1 MENDPSWYTQRNKKD
16 GSRSRETNMAWYDR
30 LLGRAPIV
38 DEEKLNPAQ
47 YVISRNEGMTI
58 DSREVVTNYRNAY
71 EQLEIV
77 NRAVNMIVDDVSEI
91 PFAIGEKI
99 VGTTNVLK
107 NIRRSKVDLLINK
120 EPNPFQDVSAFK
132 RNLIIDLLIDGNIF
146 IYFDGAHLYHL
157 PADKVRIYTDDK
169 TYVER
174 YSYDN
179 SIDYS
184 PDEIIH
190 IKENSFNS
198 IYRGTP
204 RLKPAFRTMQ
214 LLGSMRDFQ
223 DNFFK
228 NGAVPGLVLKSP
240 NTLSEKIK
248 ERMLQAW
255 VARYNPKS
263 GGRRPLF
270 LDGGLEV
277 ENLTEINFKE
287 LDFQEGIKSNERIIL
302 EAMGIPSILMDGG
315 NNANIRPNHRLY
327 YLETILPIVKKVSCA
342 LERFFGFSMSE
353 DVTGIPALQPE
364 LRDQAA
370 YYATLVNTGILS
382 ANEAREALGKEPVD
396 GFDEPR
402 VPANIAGS
410 ATNPEQGGRPT
421 EAAPSE
427 EE

>member
-1 MENDPSWYTQRNKKD
+1 
-16 GSRSRETNMAWYDR
+16 MAWYDR
-30 LLGRAPIV
+30 FIGRANV
-38 DEEKLNPAQ
+38 EEKLNPAQ

-77 NRAVNMIVDDVSEI
+77 NRAVNMIVDDVAEI
-91 PFAIGEKI
+91 PFQIGEQI
-99 VGTTNVLK
+99 LGTNNIIK
-107 NIRRSKVDLLINK
+107 NIRRSKVDLLINR
-120 EPNPFQDVSAFK
+120 EPNPFQDINTFK

-146 IYFDGAHLYHL
+146 IYFDGVHMYHL
-157 PADKVRIYTDDK
+157 PADKMTIYSDSD
-169 TYVER
+169 TYIEKF
-174 YSYDN
+174 SYDN

-184 PDEIIH
+184 PNEIIH

-198 IYRGTP
+198 IYRGVP

-214 LLGSMRDFQ
+214 LLGSMRNFQ

-255 VARYNPKS
+255 VARYNPSS

-277 ENLTEINFKE
+277 ENLTEINFKD

-302 EAMGIPSILMDGG
+302 EAMGIPPILMDGG

-327 YLETILPIVKKVSCA
+327 YLETVLPIVRKIGYAV
-342 LERFFGFSMSE
+342 ERFFGFSISE

-382 ANEAREALGKEPVD
+382 ANEAREALGKEPVE
-396 GFDEPR
+396 GFDTPR

-410 ATNPEQGGRPT
+410 AVNPEEGGRPVET
-421 EAAPSE
+421 PPSE
-427 EE
+427 EN

>member
-1 MENDPSWYTQRNKKD
+1 
-16 GSRSRETNMAWYDR
+16 MAWYNR
-30 LLGRAPIV
+30 FLGASN
-38 DEEKLNPAQ
+38 EEKLNPAE

-58 DSREVVTNYRNAY
+58 DTREIVTNYRTAY

-91 PFAIGEKI
+91 PFRVSEK
-99 VGTTNVLK
+99 VLGTTGVKKNVRK
-107 NIRRSKVDLLINK
+107 SKVDILINK
-120 EPNPFQDVSAFK
+120 EPNHFQDISSFK
-132 RNLIIDLLIDGNIF
+132 RNLVIDLLIDGNIF

-157 PADKVRIYTDDK
+157 PADKVTIYSDSK
-169 TYVER
+169 SYIEKYTYE
-174 YSYDN
+174 N
-179 SIDYS
+179 SVDYNV
-184 PDEIIH
+184 DEIIH

-198 IYRGTP
+198 IYRGVP
-204 RLKPAFRTMQ
+204 RLKPAYRTMQ
-214 LLGSMRDFQ
+214 LLGNMRNFQ

-255 VARYNPKS
+255 SMRYNPTS
-263 GGRRPLF
+263 GGRRPLI
-270 LDGGLEV
+270 LDGGLDV
-277 ENLTEINFKE
+277 STLTNINFKE
-287 LDFQEGIKSNERIIL
+287 LDFQSSITANEKIIL
-302 EAMGIPSILMDGG
+302 EAMGIPPVLLDGG

-327 YLETILPIVKKVSCA
+327 YLETILPIVKKIGCA
-342 LERFFGFSMSE
+342 MERYFGFSLSE

-370 YYATLVNTGILS
+370 YYATLVNTGIIS
-382 ANEAREALGKEPVD
+382 PNEAREALGKEPVN

-410 ATNPEQGGRPT
+410 AVNPEQGGRPVESPT
-421 EAAPSE
+421 IE
-427 EE
+427 EN

>member
-1 MENDPSWYTQRNKKD
+1 
-16 GSRSRETNMAWYDR
+16 MAWYDR
-30 LLGRAPIV
+30 IIGRNN
-38 DEEKLNPAQ
+38 EEKLNPSQ
-47 YVISRNEGMTI
+47 YVISMNEGLTV
-58 DSREVVTNYRNAY
+58 DSREVVTNYQNAY

-77 NRAVNMIVDDVSEI
+77 NRAVNMIVDDVAEI
-91 PFAIGEKI
+91 PFAVGDKI
-99 VGTTNVLK
+99 LGTNSILK
-107 NIRRSKVDLLINK
+107 NIRKSKVNLLLNV
-120 EPNPFQDVSAFK
+120 EPNPFQDISSFK

-146 IYFDGAHLYHL
+146 IYFDGQHMYHL
-157 PADKVRIYTDDK
+157 PANKVRIETDSETFVSKYT
-169 TYVER
+169 YE
-174 YSYDN
+174 N

-184 PDEIIH
+184 VNEIIH

-204 RLKPAFRTMQ
+204 RLKPAYRTMQ
-214 LLGSMRDFQ
+214 LLGNMRKFQ

-255 VARYNPKS
+255 SMRYNPTT
-263 GGRRPLF
+263 GGRRPLI

-277 ENLTEINFKE
+277 STLTNINFKE
-287 LDFQEGIKSNERIIL
+287 LDFQSSITSNEKIIL
-302 EAMGIPSILMDGG
+302 EAMGIPPILLDGG

-327 YLETILPIVKKVSCA
+327 YLETVLPIVRKMGCA
-342 LERFFGFSMSE
+342 LERYFGFSLSE

-370 YYATLVNTGILS
+370 YYATLVNTGIIS
-382 ANEAREALGKEPVD
+382 PNEAREAIGKEPVD
-396 GFDEPR
+396 GFDDPR

-410 ATNPEQGGRPT
+410 AVNPEEGGRPP
-421 EAAPSE
+421 ESSPIE

>member
-1 MENDPSWYTQRNKKD
+1 
-16 GSRSRETNMAWYDR
+16 MAWYDR
-30 LLGRAPIV
+30 FIGRREV
-38 DEEKLNPAQ
+38 DEEKLNPSQ

-58 DSREVVTNYRNAY
+58 DSREIPTNYRNAY
-71 EQLEIV
+71 ETLEIV
-77 NRAVNMIVDDVSEI
+77 NRSVNMIVDDVAEI
-91 PFAIGEKI
+91 PFNVGEKV
-99 VGTTNVLK
+99 VGANNIIK
-107 NIRRSKVDLLINK
+107 NIRRSKVDLLLNK
-120 EPNPFQDVSAFK
+120 EPNPFQDISTFK
-132 RNLIIDLLIDGNIF
+132 RNLIIDLMIDGNIF

-157 PADKVRIYTDDK
+157 PAEKVTIYSDDD
-169 TYVER
+169 TYVEK

-179 SIDYS
+179 TIDYTVN
-184 PDEIIH
+184 EIIH

-198 IYRGTP
+198 IYRGVP
-204 RLKPAFRTMQ
+204 RLKPAYRTMQ
-214 LLGSMRDFQ
+214 LLTSMRNFQ

-255 VARYNPKS
+255 SIRYNPNT
-263 GGRRPLF
+263 GGRRPLI

-277 ENLTEINFKE
+277 DALTNVNFRE
-287 LDFQEGIKSNERIIL
+287 LDFADSIKANERIIL
-302 EAMGIPSILMDGG
+302 EAMGVPPILMDGG

-327 YLETILPIVKKVSCA
+327 YLETVLPIVRKIGFA
-342 LERFFGFSMSE
+342 LERFFGFSLSE

-402 VPANIAGS
+402 VPQNIAGS
-410 ATNPEQGGRPT
+410 AVNPDEGGRPEQT
-421 EAAPSE
+421 PPSE
-427 EE
+427 EN

>member
-1 MENDPSWYTQRNKKD
+1 
-16 GSRSRETNMAWYDR
+16 MAWYDR
-30 LLGRAPIV
+30 FLGR
-38 DEEKLNPAQ
+38 DSKEKLNPSQ

-58 DSREVVTNYRNAY
+58 DSREIITNYRNAY

-91 PFAIGEKI
+91 PFSVGEKI
-99 VGTTNVLK
+99 VGTNNILK
-107 NIRRSKVDLLINK
+107 NIRRSKVDLLLNV

-157 PADKVRIYTDDK
+157 PADKVTIYSDDK
-169 TYVER
+169 TYIEKFT
-174 YSYDN
+174 YDN

-184 PDEIIH
+184 PNEIIH

-198 IYRGTP
+198 IYRGVP
-204 RLKPAFRTMQ
+204 RLKPAYRTMQ
-214 LLGSMRDFQ
+214 LLASMRNFQ

-240 NTLSEKIK
+240 NTLSEKVK
-248 ERMLQAW
+248 ERMMQAW
-255 VARYNPKS
+255 SMRYNPNT
-263 GGRRPLF
+263 GGRRPLI

-277 ENLTEINFKE
+277 DPLTDVNFKE
-287 LDFQEGIKSNERIIL
+287 LDFAESIKANERIIL
-302 EAMGIPSILMDGG
+302 EAMGIPPILLDGG

-327 YLETILPIVKKVSCA
+327 YLETVLPVVKKLGYA
-342 LERFFGFSMSE
+342 LERFFGFSLNE

-382 ANEAREALGKEPVD
+382 ANEAREALGKEPVA

-410 ATNPEQGGRPT
+410 AVRPEQGGRPQ

>member
-1 MENDPSWYTQRNKKD
+1 
-16 GSRSRETNMAWYDR
+16 MAWYDR
-30 LLGRAPIV
+30 LLGRTPEI
-38 DEEKLNPAQ
+38 EEKLNPAQ
-47 YVISRNEGMTI
+47 YVISRNEGLTI
-58 DSREVVTNYRNAY
+58 DSREIVTNYTNAY

-77 NRAVNMIVDDVSEI
+77 NRAVNMIVDDVAEI
-91 PFAIGEKI
+91 PYTLGNQTPGVNNI
-99 VGTTNVLK
+99 VK
-107 NIRRSKVDLLINK
+107 NIRKSKVDILINR
-120 EPNPFQDVSAFK
+120 EPNPFQDINSFK
-132 RNLIIDLLIDGNIF
+132 RNLIIDLMLDGNIF

-157 PADKVRIYTDDK
+157 PANKVRIESDENTYIAKYT
-169 TYVER
+169 YE
-174 YSYDN
+174 N
-179 SIDYS
+179 SIDYG
-184 PDEIIH
+184 PNEIIH

-198 IYRGTP
+198 IYRGVP

-214 LLGSMRDFQ
+214 LLSSMRNFQ

-255 VARYNPKS
+255 VARYNPQS

-277 ENLTEINFKE
+277 ENLTEISFKD

-302 EAMGIPSILMDGG
+302 EAMGIPPILLDGG

-327 YLETILPIVKKVSCA
+327 YLETILPIVRKLGYA
-342 LERFFGFSMSE
+342 LERYFGFSVSE

-370 YYATLVNTGILS
+370 YYATLVNTGIMS
-382 ANEAREALGKEPVD
+382 PNEAREALGKDPVA

-410 ATNPEQGGRPT
+410 AANPEEGGRPQ